1 MRIAHLNSSNIH
13 GGSGRAAYRIHKSL
27 KEVGLDSRMFVLR
40 EFSPDLDVKVV
51 SDKWVGKFLKKVRPR
66 YEKQILNKYRSREKK
81 IFSIASKGIN
91 VTKEK
96 IIRDSDIIN
105 LHWINRGFL
114 SLKSIEQI
122 GKLNKPIVWTL
133 HDMWAF
139 TGGCHYSGGCSRYKD
154 RCGECP
160 ILNSN
165 KFRDLSWKILSR
177 KMKVFKE
184 LNLTILTPSNW
195 LADCVKSSF
204 LFKDCTIKVIPNPID
219 INVFKPIGKEK
230 AREILN
236 LSNNK
241 YLVLFGVSSKANIKR
256 KGVNYLIEALLI
268 ISHKFPELSEKIEL
282 LVFGIP
288 RAEKIENIPFKT
300 HFLGALHDDFTIDLC
315 YNAADIFV
323 LPSIEDNLPNTLIE
337 SLACGTPVVGF
348 NTGGIPD
355 ALTHKDNGYIAE
367 YNKAEDLARGIG
379 WILEDKNRLKNLG
392 KNAREKAV
400 KNYTYEIIGERYSK
414 LYKSLLK

>member
-288 RAEKIENIPFKT
+288 YSEKIENIPFKT

-315 YNAADIFV
+315 YNAADVFV
-323 LPSIEDNLPNTLIE
+323 LPSIEDNLPNTVIE

-348 NTGGIPD
+348 NVGGIPD
-355 ALTHKDNGYIAE
+355 MLTHKRNGYLAD
-367 YNKAEDLARGIG
+367 YKSSEDIARGIK
-379 WILEDKNRLKNLG
+379 WILEDKSRLSRLS
-392 KNAREKAV
+392 KNAREKV
-400 KNYTYEIIGERYSK
+400 LKNYTYEIIGEKYLK
-414 LYKSLLK
+414 LYADLLK